1 VHRRLIDDGVV
12 FEVDFDKFINYKF
25 LKFVEEGHVMALVK
39 VRQNYQITIP
49 AEVRKNMKVGDYL
62 EVERKNGE
70 LVLKE
75 VKMVHSDQA
84 YFYSKE
90 WQEAEA
96 EADSEI
102 ASGETVGPFDG
113 IDDALNALK
122 KAKT

>member
-1 VHRRLIDDGVV
+1 
-12 FEVDFDKFINYKF
+12 
-25 LKFVEEGHVMALVK
+25 MALVK